1 MARRPRPGTVRPMAH
16 AARRATVVEGPRLV
30 ALAALIA
37 AAQVALTAAAAD
49 PLRALVRL
57 TAQTSL
63 AWFVPTFVA
72 SALVALAP
80 GPTAKWLLRN
90 RRYLGLGMA
99 VSHGAHLGGIVAL
112 AARDGHAFW
121 ATVASSSVI
130 GGSLG
135 YALIA
140 AMVVTSTD
148 GARRRLGPRAWR
160 ALHLTGMW
168 ALWLIFVGSYA
179 GRVGRAPFA
188 AVAMI
193 ALLGGLG
200 LRLAATARRRAARS
214 QRA

>member
-1 MARRPRPGTVRPMAH
+1 MARRPNAL
-16 AARRATVVEGPRLV
+16 EGPRLV
-30 ALAALIA
+30 ALAAVIA
-37 AAQVALTAAAAD
+37 AAEVALTAAAAD

-63 AWFVPTFVA
+63 AWFLPTFVA

-80 GPTAKWLLRN
+80 GPAAKWLLRN

-148 GARRRLGPRAWR
+148 DARRRLGARAWR
-160 ALHLTGMW
+160 VLHTSGMW
-168 ALWLIFVGSYA
+168 ALWLIFVASYA
-179 GRVGRAPFA
+179 GRLGRAPFA
-188 AVAMI
+188 AVAI
-193 ALLGGLG
+193 AALLGGLG
-200 LRLAATARRRAARS
+200 LRVAFIVRRRAARAH
-214 QRA
+214 RA

>member
-1 MARRPRPGTVRPMAH
+1 MVH
-16 AARRATVVEGPRLV
+16 AARRATLVEGPRLV

-37 AAQVALTAAAAD
+37 AVEVALTAAAAD
-49 PLRALVRL
+49 PQRALVRL

-112 AARDGHAFW
+112 AVRDGHGFW

-140 AMVVTSTD
+140 AMVATSTD

-160 ALHLTGMW
+160 ALHATGMW

-179 GRVGRAPFA
+179 GRLGRAPFA

-200 LRLAATARRRAARS
+200 LRLAAVMRRRAARAV
-214 QRA
+214 RPAG